1 MPQRFISHVLCLLSF
16 LFQRSS
22 SHVVWLLDFLKLLC
36 FAVKDGLFSE
46 QCLVKAGVA
55 LL

>member
-1 MPQRFISHVLCLLSF
+1 MLCLLSF

-22 SHVVWLLDFLKLLC
+22 SHVVWLRDFIKLLS

-55 LL
+55 FL